1 MQLWRQFLNWGQTP
15 AGVQQDWCWH
25 VRFDAWLFK
34 LSDALMP
41 AFDAGHP
48 LLAHAGSVQV
58 AVFSHPTSISNITPT
73 SQITLSPHFN
83 ITFVPYTQ
91 YWRDKGTATC
101 LALRGA
107 MWRLNQCTVLLSITV
122 GDIKSYRVLLS
133 PSGDLGIGLVWDNHP
148 DRTGPI
154 FWSDCWNPLQTE
166 LNYLGGVL
174 SCS

>member
-58 AVFSHPTSISNITPT
+58 AVFSHPTSISDITP
-73 SQITLSPHFN
+73 SHITLSPHFN
-83 ITFVPYTQ
+83 ITFVPYNQ
-91 YWRDKGTATC
+91 YWRDEVTC
-101 LALRGA
+101 LVPSSERCNVKIQSMHCASLHYS
-107 MWRLNQCTVLLSITV
+107 WRIEKLQGVFLLVPPILGEPSPLEPPITPKIV
-122 GDIKSYRVLLS
+122 QKC
-133 PSGDLGIGLVWDNHP
+133 DLGGQK
-148 DRTGPI
+148 TG
-154 FWSDCWNPLQTE
+154 
-166 LNYLGGVL
+166 
-174 SCS
+174 